1 MVFMKKPVYPRP
13 PRLAGGAVRTLGLR
27 RALPHNGTELSRRRN
42 APRYL
47 AGETPCK
54 AYATA
59 GRTQLPARVLHP
71 ETRYKRRTLQNAARS
86 AVGCSEWLGRPM
98 SWMTSPGVEPERYL
112 G

>member
-1 MVFMKKPVYPRP
+1 MSLCTLPLFAPKRP
-13 PRLAGGAVRTLGLR
+13 
-27 RALPHNGTELSRRRN
+27 NGTELSRRRN
-42 APRYL
+42 ARRYL

-112 G
+112 GRPTFAGDVAP